1 MAAKDFKVQ
10 VVALS
15 KNHSSYTSCF
25 KRKCFVI
32 VAFD

>member
-15 KNHSSYTSCF
+15 RDYSSYTSRF
-25 KRKCFVI
+25 SRSI
-32 VAFD
+32 LSNILL